1 MRHQVRHLGTQGKA
15 EGSLPARY
23 QNGMAK
29 GRQTSS
35 LAASGLDTKDV
46 QGLSLQAYSSS
57 KKSALTLHPARD
69 SQPTVTSFC
78 PRDCSVPA
86 SCIQAKLNWWHTC
99 PGAVENELAHVNQ
112 SLKMLKSIREA
123 TACDSSLQGTLSP
136 TPTSNCVSGSPK
148 HQALMPAPVLQ
159 PQGQNGSEV
168 WQQCQPGRRS
178 PFCPLNTQLVP

>member
-1 MRHQVRHLGTQGKA
+1 M
-15 EGSLPARY
+15 PARY

-35 LAASGLDTKDV
+35 LAASGLVTKDV
-46 QGLSLQAYSSS
+46 QGSSLQAYSSS

-86 SCIQAKLNWWHTC
+86 SRIQAKLNWWHTC

-148 HQALMPAPVLQ
+148 HQALMPAPALQ